1 MLQRIRAIY
10 RDGAFR
16 PETPCNL
23 AENSKVEL
31 VVEEVTVQ
39 VATVDQPSIADPD
52 ERRRILRQVTARMQ
66 DNPLPSDARRFSRD
80 ELHQRR

>member
-10 RDGAFR
+10 CDGAFR

-31 VVEEVTVQ
+31 VVQEATVQEVTLR
-39 VATVDQPSIADPD
+39 QPSIADPD

-66 DNPLPSDARRFSRD
+66 NNPLPSGARRFSRD
-80 ELHQRR
+80 ELHERR